1 MGSVNCLEG
10 VYITPLKIIENQK
23 GNVMH
28 GLRSDDKLF
37 NGFGEAY
44 FSKIKFNA
52 IKGWKLHKKMMMNL
66 IVPFGK
72 VRFVLF
78 DDRNE
83 SSTKGEFFEYISS
96 EKQYSRLTVP
106 PNIWFAFMGM
116 SRNDS
121 LILNLSN
128 ILHDD
133 KEVEAKLID
142 EIDYDWKVKL

>member
-1 MGSVNCLEG
+1 
-10 VYITPLKIIENQK
+10 
-23 GNVMH
+23 MH

-37 NGFGEAY
+37 NGFSEAY

-52 IKGWKLHKKMMMNL
+52 IKGWKLHKKVMNL

-78 DDRNE
+78 DDRNGLVPKE
-83 SSTKGEFFEYISS
+83 NLNISS

-121 LILNLSN
+121 DIKLIKY
-128 ILHDD
+128 LHDD
-133 KEVEAKLID
+133 NEVEAKLID
-142 EIDYDWKVKL
+142 EIDYD